1 MNVYPSQILLFLTGF
16 LVFRRFNLVGVLT
29 MSELVTLGYFALNW
43 RSVVQSVLDD
53 RMVRSV
59 MLAWLGYLL
68 MQVVSDMYNA
78 TLMSDL
84 LRGWARLLFFGV
96 NVAVIAHASRL
107 RIDRLMAFH
116 LGYLVSLLL
125 GILTVQDPW
134 LLEWKFGY
142 GPLLTMSIAFA
153 MGWMAHG
160 RIGRIGGLA
169 LIAVGFIHLQ
179 SNARSLGGLS
189 IFTGMLS
196 LLAGYFSR
204 NLRDRSSA
212 LSAKFLMPVALFIFS
227 IHQVYTYGAS
237 SGLFGEETQE
247 KYRKQTSEGRNIV
260 SGARAEYTIAIPA
273 ILEAPVLGYGSWARN
288 TEWVKRYIYVSK
300 MDPTSYDAEF
310 LMDLGIIPTHSHIL
324 GSWAEAGFMGG
335 FFWFFV
341 LYLAGGSFMGMLRFA
356 DMPYRS
362 FLLFVTALFMWDI
375 LFSPFGLE
383 RRILDPASI
392 VLIAAVRVWLLRQGN
407 THEQSEKE
415 PLGYEPLFGHDTQAG
430 HGVNF
435 R

>member
-1 MNVYPSQILLFLTGF
+1 MNVYPSQILLFVTGF
-16 LVFRRFNLVGVLT
+16 LVFHRFNLVGVLT

-43 RSVVQSVLDD
+43 RAVLQSVLDD
-53 RMVRSV
+53 RLVRTV

-96 NVAVIAHASRL
+96 NVAVIAHVSRL

-125 GILTVQDPW
+125 GILTVHDPW

-160 RIGRIGGLA
+160 GMGRIGGLA
-169 LIAVGFIHLQ
+169 LIAAGLVHLQ

-204 NLRDRSSA
+204 NLRDRASA
-212 LSAKFLMPVALFIFS
+212 FSARFLVPVALFIVC

-237 SGLFGEETQE
+237 SGLFGEKTQE

-260 SGARAEYTIAIPA
+260 SGARTEYTIAIPA
-273 ILEAPVLGYGSWARN
+273 IIEAPVLGYGSWARN
-288 TEWVKRYIYVSK
+288 TEWVKRYIYINK

-335 FFWFFV
+335 LFWIYV
-341 LYLAGGSFMGMLRFA
+341 LYLAGTAFMALLRNA
-356 DMPYRS
+356 DTPYRS

-392 VLIAAVRVWLLRQGN
+392 VLIATVKAWVLR
-407 THEQSEKE
+407 TTDASD
-415 PLGYEPLFGHDTQAG
+415 GHDEEPVDGTPVTGSGTCLPAT
-430 HGVNF
+430 
-435 R
+435 